1 MLPQRLVF
9 DEKVEHRFNTT
20 WPQLLPQTN
29 KVVTNYKKERA
40 KIIPDKIS
48 IHKYLQGLRFKL
60 QESKEVLPE
69 KTLFLLGIAH
79 ITF

>member
-1 MLPQRLVF
+1 M
-9 DEKVEHRFNTT
+9 EKLNTDLI
-20 WPQLLPQTN
+20 LLDHNYYLKLIKWSQTI
-29 KVVTNYKKERA
+29 ERREL
-40 KIIPDKIS
+40 KLFLTQFPS
-48 IHKYLQGLRFKL
+48 INPSRLRFKL